1 MKTSLLAVLV
11 TLMTFCEP
19 VTSQVPD
26 NDIEEFMNFAVN
38 LLKEDL
44 SQNSKT
50 AMKKRST
57 VTDNPGF
64 YAMPL
69 PPLPTDVKN
78 NLSRM
83 KMVNNVNM
91 DLVSLQYH
99 DKRLFQ
105 SLV

>member
-1 MKTSLLAVLV
+1 MTSLLLGVLITLITFFEAVKCSL
-11 TLMTFCEP
+11 P
-19 VTSQVPD
+19 G
-26 NDIEEFMNFAVN
+26 NDVEDFMNYAVN

-44 SQNSKT
+44 SQNSER

-57 VTDNPGF
+57 ATDNPGF

-91 DLVSLQYH
+91 DLVS
-99 DKRLFQ
+99 F
-105 SLV
+105 

>member
-1 MKTSLLAVLV
+1 MKSSLLAVLV

-19 VTSQVPD
+19 VTSPVPD

-38 LLKEDL
+38 LLEEDL
-44 SQNSKT
+44 SQNSKR

-69 PPLPTDVKN
+69 PPLPTDVTN

-91 DLVSLQYH
+91 DLVS
-99 DKRLFQ
+99 F
-105 SLV
+105 

>member
-1 MKTSLLAVLV
+1 MKSLLLAALI

-19 VTSQVPD
+19 VTSPEPD

-44 SQNSKT
+44 SQNYKT

-57 VTDNPGF
+57 ETDNPGF

-69 PPLPTDVKN
+69 PPLPTDVTN

-91 DLVSLQYH
+91 DLVS
-99 DKRLFQ
+99 F
-105 SLV
+105 

>member
-1 MKTSLLAVLV
+1 MKSSLLAVLV

-19 VTSQVPD
+19 VTSPVPE
-26 NDIEEFMNFAVN
+26 NDIEQFMKFAVN
-38 LLKEDL
+38 FLKEDL
-44 SQNSKT
+44 SQNSKK
-50 AMKKRST
+50 AIKKRST
-57 VTDNPGF
+57 ANDNPGF

-91 DLVSLQYH
+91 DLVS
-99 DKRLFQ
+99 F
-105 SLV
+105 